1 MKNGGTEK
9 FTDIIYCILLRYFTL
24 GSNNNQLAVSPKTMN
39 QFKNK
44 FNMTFESFAS
54 AINYNSKY
62 FCSIY
67 PDLESL
73 FGSFGNFF
81 EVEFIKG
88 CYNFNP
94 PFQEDIIN
102 LGIEKILYHLENS
115 KEELTFIITIPVW
128 DKLGKKLFGIE
139 DKYSD
144 LPIISKIRESKFL
157 KK

>member
-1 MKNGGTEK
+1 M
-9 FTDIIYCILLRYFTL
+9 
-24 GSNNNQLAVSPKTMN
+24 
-39 QFKNK
+39 
-44 FNMTFESFAS
+44 FNISR
-54 AINYNSKY
+54 
-62 FCSIY
+62 
-67 PDLESL
+67 
-73 FGSFGNFF
+73 FGIFIWVIWKFF

-157 KK
+157 KKIEPIDKKI